1 MEKEKTILNDAK
13 SAAIRVEFLT
23 TKEELFLYAG
33 AIYSAM
39 KWGRS
44 IDEKNRTI
52 RGRDK
57 SVK

>member
-1 MEKEKTILNDAK
+1 MGNEKEILNDAK

-23 TKEELFLYAG
+23 TKEELFLYTN

-39 KWGRS
+39 RWGRS

-52 RGRDK
+52 RERDK

>member
-1 MEKEKTILNDAK
+1 MGKEKAILNDAK

-39 KWGRS
+39 R
-44 IDEKNRTI
+44 
-52 RGRDK
+52 
-57 SVK
+57 

>member
-1 MEKEKTILNDAK
+1 MEKEKTILDDAK

-44 IDEKNRTI
+44 IRFFF
-52 RGRDK
+52 
-57 SVK
+57 